1 MVFSMGDDSIV
12 RVLVVVGFV
21 NGEVVKL
28 VKFEAQR
35 LIDDLKL
42 RCVTLRSPH
51 GVLDVCG

>member
-1 MVFSMGDDSIV
+1 MGDDSIV